1 MPGFELIGKEEKR
14 ELDNLMDKS
23 GILFRHGFDNLRNG
37 VYKTREFEKNFSN
50 QMNVQDALAVTSGT
64 AALLVALKAFG
75 IGQGDEVI
83 TQSFTFVA
91 TVEAI
96 VESGAKP
103 IICDIDSTLNL
114 DPEALEA
121 KISNKTKAIIVVHML
136 GTPCNLNPIIKIA
149 EKNKVNLEFE
159 ASVCGGVP
167 IIRSL
172 KEGLIANKIKKVFGI
187 FNGTSNYI
195 LSSMDKENKSFNEVL
210 KNAQRLGYAESNP
223 TSDLNGDDVAS
234 KLKIL
239 SSLCFNSF
247 LNKNIHVEGIK
258 DIDKD
263 DIKYAKKLG
272 YKIKLLGYAELIGK
286 NIFQRVHP
294 TLIRNSSY
302 VGSIDGVLNAVIIDG
317 NPVGQSIIQ
326 GEGAGP
332 AATTSALIS
341 DISSILR
348 GNIKFPFSISN
359 KERKNLNFKDIS
371 ERFFSAYF
379 RFNVTDKP
387 GVLSNITQI
396 FSRNKVSIKRL
407 VQDPNKNKSSSSI
420 IIITHPSK
428 DKSLNKI
435 IQTINKRS
443 YVKKRSKLI
452 RIDDE

>member
-1 MPGFELIGKEEKR
+1 MKKLNIAIVGLGNIGSYLYKYLNKNKTILSKKNNCIPNIAFISAKNKKRNRGFKINKKIWLNNYLDATTNKNVDLIVELIGGAEGAAKR
-14 ELDNLMDKS
+14 L
-23 GILFRHGFDNLRNG
+23 
-37 VYKTREFEKNFSN
+37 VFS
-50 QMNVQDALAVTSGT
+50 
-64 AALLVALKAFG
+64 ALKNKKHVVTANKAL
-75 IGQGDEVI
+75 IAKYGD
-83 TQSFTFVA
+83 QLS
-91 TVEAI
+91 
-96 VESGAKP
+96 
-103 IICDIDSTLNL
+103 
-114 DPEALEA
+114 
-121 KISNKTKAIIVVHML
+121 
-136 GTPCNLNPIIKIA
+136 KIA

-172 KEGLIANKIKKVFGI
+172 KEGLIANKINKVFGI

-210 KNAQRLGYAESNP
+210 NNAKELGYAESNP
-223 TSDLNGDDVAS
+223 TSDLNGEDVAA

-258 DIDKD
+258 DIDKE
-263 DIKYAKKLG
+263 DINYAKRLG

-302 VGSIDGVLNAVIIDG
+302 VASIDGVLNAVIIDG
-317 NPVGQSIIQ
+317 IPVGQSIIQ
-326 GEGAGP
+326 GEGAGA

-348 GNIKFPFSISN
+348 GNIKFPFSISD
-359 KERKNLNFKDIS
+359 KERRNLNFKKIS

-379 RFNVTDKP
+379 RFNVIDKP
-387 GVLSNITQI
+387 GVLSDITQI
-396 FSRNKVSIKRL
+396 FSKNNVSIKRL

-428 DKSLNKI
+428 DKSLNRI
-435 IQTINKRS
+435 IKTINKRF
-443 YVKKRSKLI
+443 YVKKKSKLI

>member
-1 MPGFELIGKEEKR
+1 MKKLNIAIVGLGNIGSYLYKYLKNNKKILAKKNNCMPNIIYVSAKNKNRKRDIKIPKNEWLKNYIDATKIKKIDLIVELIGGAEGPAKK
-14 ELDNLMDKS
+14 L
-23 GILFRHGFDNLRNG
+23 
-37 VYKTREFEKNFSN
+37 VFE
-50 QMNVQDALAVTSGT
+50 
-64 AALLVALKAFG
+64 ALKNNKHVVTANKAL
-75 IGQGDEVI
+75 IAKYGD
-83 TQSFTFVA
+83 QLS
-91 TVEAI
+91 
-96 VESGAKP
+96 
-103 IICDIDSTLNL
+103 
-114 DPEALEA
+114 
-121 KISNKTKAIIVVHML
+121 
-136 GTPCNLNPIIKIA
+136 KIA
-149 EKNKVNLEFE
+149 EKNRVNLEFE

-172 KEGLIANKIKKVFGI
+172 KEGLIANKINKVFGI

-195 LSSMDKENKSFNEVL
+195 LSSMDKENKPFSEVL
-210 KNAQRLGYAESNP
+210 QNAQKLGYAESNP
-223 TSDLNGDDVAS
+223 TSDLNGDDVAA

-258 DIDKD
+258 DIDKE
-263 DIKYAKKLG
+263 DINYAKRLG
-272 YKIKLLGYAELIGK
+272 YRIKLLGYAELIGK
-286 NIFQRVHP
+286 DIFQRVHP
-294 TLIRNSSY
+294 TLIKDSSY

-317 NPVGQSIIQ
+317 KPVGRSIIQ

-371 ERFFSAYF
+371 DRFFSAYF

-407 VQDPNKNKSSSSI
+407 VQDPSKNKSSSSI

-428 DKSLNKI
+428 DKSLNRI

>member
-1 MPGFELIGKEEKR
+1 MKKLNIAIIGLGNIGSYLYKYLNKNKKIISKKNNCIPNIIYISARNKSRKRNFKINKKIWLNNYLDATKNKNVDLIVELIGGAEGPAKK
-14 ELDNLMDKS
+14 LV
-23 GILFRHGFDNLRNG
+23 F
-37 VYKTREFEKNFSN
+37 
-50 QMNVQDALAVTSGT
+50 DALKNKKHVVT
-64 AALLVALKAFG
+64 ANKALIAKY
-75 IGQGDEVI
+75 GD
-83 TQSFTFVA
+83 QLS
-91 TVEAI
+91 
-96 VESGAKP
+96 
-103 IICDIDSTLNL
+103 
-114 DPEALEA
+114 
-121 KISNKTKAIIVVHML
+121 
-136 GTPCNLNPIIKIA
+136 KIA

-172 KEGLIANKIKKVFGI
+172 KEGLIANKINKVFGI

-210 KNAQRLGYAESNP
+210 QNAQKLGYAESNP
-223 TSDLNGDDVAS
+223 KSDLNGDDVAA

-258 DIDKD
+258 DIDRD
-263 DIKYAKKLG
+263 DINYAKRLG

-294 TLIRNSSY
+294 TLIRDSSY

-317 NPVGQSIIQ
+317 NPVGRSTIQ

-371 ERFFSAYF
+371 ERLFSAYF
-379 RFNVTDKP
+379 RFNVIDKP
-387 GVLSNITQI
+387 GVLSNITQT
-396 FSRNKVSIKRL
+396 FSKNKVSIKRL
-407 VQDPNKNKSSSSI
+407 VQDPNKNKGLSSI

-428 DKSLNKI
+428 DKSLNRI

-443 YVKKRSKLI
+443 YVKKLSKLI